1 MPKSPQRSLQ
11 HEYALYVENEI
22 ENYKDSVS
30 RSALLKIGDEAV
42 AALREQQQ
50 LALTELVVWEEVDR
64 IIKKRLN
71 IPTYVTWRR
80 RRLKVLKEYQRP
92 EHWGLS
98 PDSVLAREVR
108 LPASSLVL
116 VAGHD
121 TERAAMY
128 LAAHGCEVYAID
140 DAHDKVERVKSAAEA
155 AGFTDRV
162 HGFLADLRQWAPS
175 AGSDV
180 PLNAVVC
187 TPSAF
192 IGLSDGECAHVI
204 EMLQGATADGG
215 VHLVNGEGA
224 GEDSRF
230 LEQLS
235 AQYQGWKIMVEEAGG
250 VSKSFLAR
258 KGAA

>member
-42 AALREQQQ
+42 VALREQQQ

-64 IIKKRLN
+64 IIKKRLK
-71 IPTYVTWRR
+71 IPTYATWRR
-80 RRLKVLKEYQRP
+80 RRLKLLQDYQRP

-128 LAAHGCEVYAID
+128 LAAHGCEVYAIED
-140 DAHDKVERVKSAAEA
+140 THDNVERVKSAAEA

-162 HGFLADLRQWAPS
+162 HGYLTDLRDWAPN
-175 AGSDV
+175 AGSDA

-192 IGLSDGECAHVI
+192 MGLSDGERARVI
-204 EMLQGATADGG
+204 ELLQGATADGG
-215 VHLVNGEGA
+215 VHLV
-224 GEDSRF
+224 DSGGVDDARF

-235 AQYQGWKIMVEEAGG
+235 AQYQGWKIMVERAGG

>member
-1 MPKSPQRSLQ
+1 MPKLPQRSLQ

-22 ENYKDSVS
+22 ENYKDSLS

-64 IIKKRLN
+64 IIKKRLR
-71 IPTYVTWRR
+71 IPAYSTWRR
-80 RRLKVLKEYQRP
+80 KRIKLLAEYQRP
-92 EHWGLS
+92 EHWGFH
-98 PDSVLAREVR
+98 PNSVLAREVK

-116 VAGHD
+116 VVGHD

-128 LAAHGCEVYAID
+128 LAAHGCEVFAID
-140 DAHDKVERVKSAAEA
+140 QTLDTVERVKTAAEA

-162 HGFLADLRQWAPS
+162 HGYITDLREWAP
-175 AGSDV
+175 ATLHDE
-180 PLNAVVC
+180 PLSAVVC

-192 IGLSDGECAHVI
+192 MGLSAGERDRVI
-204 EMLQGATADGG
+204 ALLQGATADGG
-215 VHLVNGEGA
+215 VHLVNSDGDG
-224 GEDSRF
+224 DDPRF

-235 AQYQGWKIMVEEAGG
+235 AQYEGWKIMVERAGG
-250 VSKSFLAR
+250 VSTSFLAR

>member
-11 HEYALYVENEI
+11 HEYELYVENEI
-22 ENYKDSVS
+22 ETYKDSVP

-64 IIKKRLN
+64 IIKKRLR
-71 IPTYVTWRR
+71 IPTYQTWRR
-80 RRLKVLKEYQRP
+80 RRLKLLQEYQRP
-92 EHWGLS
+92 EHWGLA
-98 PDSVLAREVR
+98 PDCVWAREVR

-116 VAGHD
+116 VAGDD

-128 LAAHGCEVYAID
+128 LAAHGCEVYAIQQTGET
-140 DAHDKVERVKSAAEA
+140 VERITSAAEA

-162 HGFLADLRQWAPS
+162 RGYVSDLRQWEPDAPLS
-175 AGSDV
+175 
-180 PLNAVVC
+180 AVVC

-192 IGLSDGECAHVI
+192 MGLSEPERERVI
-204 EMLQGATADGG
+204 ELLQGATTDGG
-215 VHLVNGEGA
+215 VHFVDGG
-224 GEDSRF
+224 GDPGF

-235 AQYQGWKIMVEEAGG
+235 EQYSGWKIKVEQNGG
-250 VSKSFLAR
+250 VSTSFLAR